1 MMQEIIASF
10 TTVMTWVVLLLC
22 LVVVVP
28 LGLAAWHLPLNR
40 RRALLGVVLMALV
53 VFATGVGWLLLSEIA
68 HSWSRLL
75 LPFAAPVLLLSLYR
89 LSFPPLV
96 PGSARETRHQVLLL
110 LLTMGALLAAGG
122 VVLLN
127 ESIWR
132 ALPLIQASDRR
143 RPESKSRTKKRQ
155 DLPTTLP
162 GTPLMTLFDGSQR
175 TSYHIFRKRVVP
187 SFPPPPHPLK
197 KRRGERATREQRN
210 GKAREA
216 FKDK

>member
-22 LVVVVP
+22 LVVVVL

-96 PGSARETRHQVLLL
+96 PGSPRETRHQVLLL
-110 LLTMGALLAAGG
+110 LLTMGALLATGG
-122 VVLLN
+122 LVLL
-127 ESIWR
+127 
-132 ALPLIQASDRR
+132 
-143 RPESKSRTKKRQ
+143 
-155 DLPTTLP
+155 DL
-162 GTPLMTLFDGSQR
+162 LF
-175 TSYHIFRKRVVP
+175 P
-187 SFPPPPHPLK
+187 
-197 KRRGERATREQRN
+197 
-210 GKAREA
+210 
-216 FKDK
+216 